1 MALRAKDIAEMI
13 GVSTATVSLVLNNK
27 PGVGEQRRQEIIHKI
42 KELGCEYMLKENV
55 ANNGSIGF
63 AVYKRRGNIVN
74 ESPFFTCIL
83 EGINYSI
90 SKYGYHLN
98 FIYLDKKMTIE
109 EQKSILVAAN
119 CKGLIIFA
127 VEMQYEDLAVF
138 KESGLPFV
146 VLDNSFQEN
155 DIDAVAINNTQG
167 TSKALLHLY
176 EMGHREIGYLRS
188 KVRINSFDERY
199 MVYKNQLKR
208 LGLSFNRE
216 YVVDVGYSENE
227 VKQGIKSY
235 LQSNPKYPSAF
246 FAENDLI
253 GCSAIHGIQESGLS
267 VPEDISIVGFDDR
280 PISEV
285 VKPGLTTINVPKNI
299 FGPAAVDLLISKMEK
314 AREQSLK
321 IVVGTNL
328 VVRESV
334 KNIADLNNSQTF
346 A

>member
-1 MALRAKDIAEMI
+1 MALKAKDIAEMI

-27 PGVGEQRRQEIIHKI
+27 PGVGELRRQEIIRKI

-55 ANNGSIGF
+55 MNSGSIGF
-63 AVYKRRGNIVN
+63 VVYKRRGNIVN

-83 EGINYSI
+83 EGINYSV

-98 FIYLDKKMTIE
+98 FIYLDKKMSLE
-109 EQKSILVAAN
+109 EQECLLGNAH

-176 EMGHREIGYLRS
+176 EMGHRDIGYLRS

-208 LGLSFNRE
+208 LGLAFNRE
-216 YVVDVGYSENE
+216 YEVDVGYSENE
-227 VKQGIKSY
+227 VKQGILNYLKSN
-235 LQSNPKYPSAF
+235 SKHPTAF

-253 GCSAIHGIQESGLS
+253 GCSAIHGIQEAGLS
-267 VPEDISIVGFDDR
+267 VPDDISVVGFDDR

-314 AREQSLK
+314 AREQSIK
-321 IVVGTNL
+321 IEVGTNL
-328 VVRESV
+328 IIRESV
-334 KNIADLNNSQTF
+334 KKLENHPEEKTE
-346 A
+346 